1 MLFNYRLFNHDVA
14 KLQIFLEHTVL
25 EVWCKSDTNS
35 EFSTDLLHSEYTMLY
50 RTRNKLHK
58 DIEEIFNIFK
68 TLSNVKKERIKEIFI
83 NNNKIE
89 ELCKGLG
96 NGIFYKEIKDE
107 IDESLADK
115 LKAFNNYLYNF
126 LDKKDASF
134 VGNFDSLTDYYKKL
148 VSQLP
153 ASICPFCGIE
163 TIKSKRLSRRDAYD
177 HYLPKSL
184 FPFTAVNVNNLA
196 PMCKE
201 CNEDWKGDNNP
212 IKTNKDGGDN
222 RKTFYPFSSN
232 LYDLKVSITRLEI
245 DPLFDEDE
253 HNIEIEYSCEGHD
266 EEVDTWLQLFNINER
281 YDDCIR
287 TKLQYWLENWRIIN
301 DESNNQKKIE
311 YTQNKK
317 DNKFID
323 TNFLN
328 LAVLEARENL

>member
-1 MLFNYRLFNHDVA
+1 MLSNYRLFNHDVA

-25 EVWCKSDTNS
+25 EVWCKVANSS
-35 EFSTDLLHSEYTMLY
+35 EFSTDLLHPDYNMLY

-58 DIEEIFNIFK
+58 EIEEIFNIFK
-68 TLSNVKKERIKEIFI
+68 TLSVPQKEKIKEIFI

-89 ELCKGLG
+89 ELCKGSE
-96 NGIFYKEIKDE
+96 NGMLYKEISDE
-107 IDESLADK
+107 IDESLSDK
-115 LKAFNNYLYNF
+115 LKEFNNYLYSF
-126 LDKKDASF
+126 LDKKNASF
-134 VGNFDSLTDYYKKL
+134 VKNFDSLTDYYKKL

-184 FPFTAVNVNNLA
+184 FPFTAINVRNLA
-196 PMCKE
+196 PICKV
-201 CNEDWKGDNNP
+201 CNEDWKDDNNP
-212 IKTNKDGGDN
+212 IKTNKDKGDN
-222 RKTFYPFSSN
+222 RKAFYPFSSS
-232 LYDLKVSITRLEI
+232 LYDLKISISQLEI
-245 DPLFDEDE
+245 DPLFDEDK
-253 HNIEIEYSCEGHD
+253 HNIKIEYSCEGHE
-266 EEVDTWLQLFNINER
+266 EEVNTWLELFNINER

-301 DESNNQKKIE
+301 EDSDNQKKIK
-311 YTQNKK
+311 YTQNKE

-328 LAVLEARENL
+328 LAILEARKDL